1 MNPGASLNPDELA
14 QSLFAAVRAGERNL
28 VKLALAAG
36 ASPDA
41 RERDWPV
48 ISVASSRGC
57 FDIVADLI
65 DAGANVNACPE
76 GDDRS
81 PLHWAVACNHYATI
95 ERLLA
100 AGADGDGGRLA
111 RLGWTPLHVAARYA
125 NAAVIAPLLQAGS
138 DPNAKADGGITPLWV
153 AAAAHNEAGVRL
165 LLDAGAD
172 PNAIGET
179 DEVIAPPLVAAA
191 MALPFRQMMRAGAH
205 TCDKTADL
213 PMQMLMSGGANAL
226 ATGQHKQL
234 GLITTALHC
243 AAMAGAA
250 STVEAI
256 VAAEP
261 ASMFLWDS
269 NGMLPIHAAAYHRD
283 HTPAAEDAALSL
295 LASFPCDIECT
306 RAPDQARSLLHL
318 AACTGATRL
327 LSRLLESGKVDVN
340 AVDGSGYTPLHFA
353 AGAGQDVAIH
363 RLLDAGA
370 DPDVRDGEG
379 KIAKTLLEEACRERY
394 VFDAD
399 VLVRRLTPRGA
410 MTAAS
415 PAYR

>member
-65 DAGANVNACPE
+65 EAGANVNACPE

-191 MALPFRQMMRAGAH
+191 MALPFPQMMRAGAH
-205 TCDKTADL
+205 VCDKTADR

-226 ATGQHKQL
+226 ATGHFKKL
-234 GLITTALHC
+234 DVTTTALHC
-243 AAMAGAA
+243 AAMGGAL
-250 STVEAI
+250 STTSAI

-261 ASMFLWDS
+261 ASVFLWDS
-269 NGMLPIHAAAYHRD
+269 KGLQPVHVAVLHSDIV
-283 HTPAAEDAALSL
+283 PAAEFAALHL
-295 LASFPCDIECT
+295 IAQMPAIEPT
-306 RAPDQARSLLHL
+306 RPPGQSRTLLHL
-318 AACTGATRL
+318 AAMMDATRVL
-327 LSRLLESGKVDVN
+327 ARLLQSDTVDVN
-340 AVDGSGYTPLHFA
+340 AMDSDGQTPLHLA
-353 AGAGQDVAIH
+353 ASHGHEWVID
-363 RLLDAGA
+363 LLVKAGA
-370 DPDVRDGEG
+370 DVSLHDNEG
-379 KIAKTLLEEACRERY
+379 RRAMDLLELDGSTYR
-394 VFDAD
+394 
-399 VLVRRLTPRGA
+399 VRAALTPS
-410 MTAAS
+410 T
-415 PAYR
+415 PALGLR